1 MATRK
6 LHAPARAGGAL
17 CNHRIRGP
25 FASSPARVTCS
36 SCRSW
41 PSAVAAAYE
50 GERPA
55 DEDDG
60 PIPFRVVGLCEL
72 APVGVVACSAAELD
86 AAARRAGAAR
96 RDLLIDSDP
105 ARVPFVE
112 VDRDLSARCSLCGCR
127 GVFMSLE
134 KNGWRCL
141 DCGGKRRLL
150 LESARLLVDDVLA
163 VDDARSAEIGG

>member
-6 LHAPARAGGAL
+6 LHAPARAGAL

-25 FASSPARVTCS
+25 FASSPDGVTCS
-36 SCRSW
+36 TCRSW
-41 PSAVAAAYE
+41 PGAVAQAYE

-55 DEDDG
+55 PAEDDDG

-96 RDLLIDSDP
+96 RDLVIDSDRT
-105 ARVPFVE
+105 RVPFVE
-112 VDRDLSARCSLCGCR
+112 VDRDLSARCGRCGRR

-134 KNGWRCL
+134 KSGWRCL
-141 DCGGKRRLL
+141 DCGGKRLL
-150 LESARLLVDDVLA
+150 GSDFGSEVGS
-163 VDDARSAEIGG
+163 